1 MLNIQVPL
9 SLLREKVSLNWSA
22 VDFGRR
28 NGWLHADTVV
38 ELAMDRVANEV
49 RPAPDLLELA
59 SALPHESGR
68 VQYLVGKLAGS
79 DGELTKDKWLYLLL
93 AWITNIAMSSMAH
106 VERVA

>member
-28 NGWLHADTVV
+28 NGWLDADAVV

-49 RPAPDLLELA
+49 RPAPDLLGLRFRFTA
-59 SALPHESGR
+59 R
-68 VQYLVGKLAGS
+68 VRRVPYLVGKLAGS